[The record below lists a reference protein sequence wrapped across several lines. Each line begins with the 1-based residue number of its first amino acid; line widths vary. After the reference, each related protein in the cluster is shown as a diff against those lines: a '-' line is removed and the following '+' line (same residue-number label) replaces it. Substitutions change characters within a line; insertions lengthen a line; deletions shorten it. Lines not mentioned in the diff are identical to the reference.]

1 VSLSRVGDL
10 MVDPIT
16 DLLNRIRNA
25 GMAQHADTR
34 VPHSKMKSK
43 ILEIMQQTGFIEGFS
58 EEAIDGGHKNLIV
71 KLRYIDDSRTAIKSL
86 KRISKP
92 GRRWYCNT
100 KEIPQV
106 KSGLGVA
113 VISTSKGIMTDRDAR
128 RLNVGGEV
136 ICEIW

>member
-1 VSLSRVGDL
+1 

-34 VPHSKMKSK
+34 IPHSNMKAK
-43 ILEIMQQTGFIEGFS
+43 IVEIMQQSGFIEGFS
-58 EEAIDGGHKNLIV
+58 EEVVDGHKKLV
-71 KLRYIDDSRTAIKSL
+71 VQLRYIDDSRTAINKM

-92 GRRWYCNT
+92 GRRLYCNAND
-100 KEIPQV
+100 IPQV

-113 VISTSKGIMTDRDAR
+113 ILSTSKGIMTDRDAR
-128 RLNVGGEV
+128 RMNVGGEV

>member
-1 VSLSRVGDL
+1 

-16 DLLNRIRNA
+16 DILNRIRNA
-25 GMAQHADTR
+25 GMAQHAETR
-34 VPHSKMKSK
+34 VPHSKMKAK
-43 ILEIMQQTGFIEGFS
+43 VLEIMQQCGFIEGFS
-58 EEAIDGGHKNLIV
+58 EEVTDGGHKNLLV
-71 KLRYIDDSRTAIKSL
+71 QLRYIDDSRTAINKL

-92 GRRWYCNT
+92 GRRWYCNV
-100 KEIPQV
+100 KDIPQV

-113 VISTSKGIMTDRDAR
+113 IISTSKGIMTDRDAR

>member
-1 VSLSRVGDL
+1 
-10 MVDPIT
+10 
-16 DLLNRIRNA
+16 
-25 GMAQHADTR
+25 MAQHASTR
-34 VPHSKMKSK
+34 VPHSNIKLK
-43 ILEIMQQTGFIEGFS
+43 ILEIMQQCGYIEGF
-58 EEAIDGGHKNLIV
+58 EEQVGSDGHKEIAV
-71 KLRYIDDSRTAIKSL
+71 QIRYIDDSRTAINKM

-92 GRRWYCNT
+92 GRRWYCNA

-113 VISTSKGIMTDRDAR
+113 ILTTSKGVMTDRDAR

>member
-1 VSLSRVGDL
+1 
-10 MVDPIT
+10 MIDPIT

-25 GMAQHADTR
+25 GMAQHAETR
-34 VPHSKMKSK
+34 IPHSKMKAK
-43 ILEIMQQTGFIEGFS
+43 ILEIMQQAGFIEGFS
-58 EEAIDGGHKNLIV
+58 EDVGDGVHKQLIV
-71 KLRYIDDSRTAIKSL
+71 QLRYIDDSRTAIKRM

-92 GRRWYCNT
+92 GRRWYCNA

-113 VISTSKGIMTDRDAR
+113 VLSTSKGIMTDRDAR
-128 RLNVGGEV
+128 RLNVGGEI

>member
-1 VSLSRVGDL
+1 

-25 GMAQHADTR
+25 GMAQHAQTR
-34 VPHSKMKSK
+34 VPHSKMKAT
-43 ILEIMQQTGFIEGFS
+43 ILEIMQQSGFIDGFS
-58 EEAIDGGHKNLIV
+58 EEVGDGVHKQLIV
-71 KLRYIDDSRTAIKSL
+71 QLRYIDDSRTAIKKM

-92 GRRWYCNT
+92 GRRWYCGA

-113 VISTSKGIMTDRDAR
+113 VLSTSKGIMTDRDAR
-128 RLNVGGEV
+128 RLNVGGEI

>member
-1 VSLSRVGDL
+1 

-34 VPHSKMKSK
+34 IPHSNMKAK
-43 ILEIMQQTGFIEGFS
+43 IVEIMQQSGFIEGFS
-58 EEAIDGGHKNLIV
+58 EEIVDGHKKLV
-71 KLRYIDDSRTAIKSL
+71 VQLRYIDDSRTAINKM

-92 GRRWYCNT
+92 GRRWYCNAND
-100 KEIPQV
+100 IPQV

-113 VISTSKGIMTDRDAR
+113 ILSTSKGIMTDRDAR
-128 RLNVGGEV
+128 RMNVGGEV